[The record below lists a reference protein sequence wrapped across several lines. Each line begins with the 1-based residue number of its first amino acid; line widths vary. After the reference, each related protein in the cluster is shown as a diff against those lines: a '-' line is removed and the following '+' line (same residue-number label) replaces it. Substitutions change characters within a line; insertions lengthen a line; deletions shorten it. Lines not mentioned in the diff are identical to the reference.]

1 MSAKR
6 YKIEIIDNQIGN
18 YFQMN
23 LFVWKRKNWWSKEDW
38 NIEFRHILGKR
49 YMCPE
54 IHKGKITAEGMFQR
68 DVKKELER
76 EGIEEIHRIQ
86 ILPPVK

>member
-1 MSAKR
+1 MSEKR
-6 YKIEIIDNQIGN
+6 YKIEIIDNQIGD

-23 LFVWKRKNWWSKEDW
+23 LFVWGRKNWWSKEDW
-38 NIEFRHILGKR
+38 NVEFRHIIGKK

-54 IHKGKITAEGMFQR
+54 IYKGRTTAERMFEEE
-68 DVKKELER
+68 VKMELER

-86 ILPPVK
+86 ILPHIK